1 MTIPPQL
8 HQPLHQSPKTN
19 AHLAPSRTVRRSLA
33 IAAGALLLGSAA
45 PVVMAADAVDGPLTL
60 PDAALSPRFSCQVV
74 DGRSVVTYSPE
85 SEPDRYYPWAVPQD
99 LGGGWTANRRCV
111 EIARR
116 LETYRPDGLVALEA
130 GQENGYNTVCATSD
144 RAPTC
149 RIVFTVPP
157 GQDPYM
163 TRDQV
168 FSTLAQADSGE
179 TTTGVLTFRGGRWQ
193 YDVQDILDG
202 LGIDLGINLDRGSR
216 DRAPSRRDWRP
227 STSLDLRP
235 FLDRAD
241 GGTGERLY

>member
-1 MTIPPQL
+1 MNIPPQL
-8 HQPLHQSPKTN
+8 HQSPKAKIPPT
-19 AHLAPSRTVRRSLA
+19 PSPQGRRNLA
-33 IAAGALLLGSAA
+33 IAAAALLLTGTA
-45 PVVMAADAVDGPLTL
+45 PALAADAIDGPLTL
-60 PDAALSPRFSCQVV
+60 PDAALSPRFSCQTI

-144 RAPTC
+144 RNPTC

-157 GQDPYM
+157 GQDPYI

-179 TTTGVLTFRGGRWQ
+179 TTTGVLTFQGGRWQ
-193 YDVQDILDG
+193 SDVQDILDG
-202 LGIDLGINLDRGSR
+202 LGIDLGLDLGGSR